1 MQNIKSLCSVIMMN
15 LMMTI
20 LKKKWLRHWFGQMI
34 AGLRHIHRQGYAH
47 LDLKVDNILLD

>member
-1 MQNIKSLCSVIMMN
+1 MMN